1 MPLPLFSL
9 PYYSADNYNMTDKKY
24 STLYVI
30 GDSFSVPPKSTDTTM
45 TWPQQVAR
53 GLKDHLGHDV
63 VLENLSLMGCAQ
75 DYCWDIL
82 QQLLEYRIEENDH
95 IIVALTHPSRFW
107 YLDHMPEMTN
117 ANIIDLDSFV
127 SKDEARAIEYYI
139 RYIQR
144 VRLDLIHINN
154 RLGYLAYQVLKKKLN
169 RPIIMKCF
177 GQDVDQASE
186 WQEINWANGILMDD
200 VQQWEFEDMDADRD
214 AKFWYGLDGR
224 YNHMCLSNHKILADK
239 LIHSLLTDTAPDLT
253 KGFVKGL
260 IKEDA
265 LRDDDFVAKEL
276 DVATVRSNLEHR
288 DRYKPVLPWAKR
300 RKIRTGQV
308 DK

>member
-1 MPLPLFSL
+1 
-9 PYYSADNYNMTDKKY
+9 MTDKKY

-45 TWPQQVAR
+45 TWPRQVAR

-95 IIVALTHPSRFW
+95 IIIALTHPSRFW

-127 SKDEARAIEYYI
+127 SKDEAQAIEYYI

-169 RPIIMKCF
+169 RPIVMKCF
-177 GQDVDQASE
+177 GQDVDQAETWS
-186 WQEINWANGILMDD
+186 EINWANGILMDD

-276 DVATVRSNLEHR
+276 EVATVRSNLEHR

-300 RKIRTGQV
+300 RKINTGKV

>member
-1 MPLPLFSL
+1 MIEKIN
-9 PYYSADNYNMTDKKY
+9 YSMTDKKF

-30 GDSFSVPPKSTDTTM
+30 GDSFSVPPKAKDATV

-53 GLKDHLGHDV
+53 GLKEQLGHDV
-63 VLENLSLMGCAQ
+63 VLENVSLIGCAQ

-82 QQLLEYRIEENDH
+82 QQLLEYRIREDDH
-95 IIVALTHPSRFW
+95 IVIALTHPSRFW
-107 YLDHMPEMTN
+107 YLDNMPEMTN

-127 SKDEARAIEYYI
+127 TKDEALAIEYYI

-144 VRLDLIHINN
+144 PRLDLIHINN
-154 RLGYLAYQVLKKKLN
+154 RMGYLAYQVLKKNLN

-177 GQDVDQASE
+177 SQDVDQASE
-186 WQEINWANGILMDD
+186 WQEINWAKGILMDD
-200 VQQWEFEDMDADRD
+200 VQQWEFEDIDADRD
-214 AKFWYGLDGR
+214 AKFWYGLDSR

-239 LIHSLLTDTAPDLT
+239 LIHSLLTDTTPDLT
-253 KGFVKGL
+253 EGFVKGL
-260 IKEDA
+260 IKDNA
-265 LRDDDFVAKEL
+265 LRDDDFILKEL

-300 RKIRTGQV
+300 RKLITSQV

>member
-1 MPLPLFSL
+1 
-9 PYYSADNYNMTDKKY
+9 MTNKY

-30 GDSFSVPPKSTDTTM
+30 GDSFSVPPKPEDTTV

-53 GLKDHLGHDV
+53 GLKEQLGHDV

-82 QQLLEYRIEENDH
+82 QQLLEHRITENDY
-95 IIVALTHPSRFW
+95 IVIALTHPSRFW
-107 YLDHMPEMTN
+107 FLDRLPEMTN
-117 ANIIDLDSFV
+117 SNIIDLDSFV
-127 SKDEARAIEYYI
+127 TKDEAKAIEYYI

-154 RLGYLAYQVLKKKLN
+154 RMGYLAYQVLKKKLN
-169 RPIIMKCF
+169 RPIVMQCF

-186 WQEINWANGILMDD
+186 WQEINWAKGILMDD
-200 VQQWEFEDMDADRD
+200 VQQWEFEDIKADLD
-214 AKFWYGLDGR
+214 AKFWYGLDAR

-239 LIHSLLTDTAPDLT
+239 LIHSLLTDTELDLT
-253 KGFVKGL
+253 EGFVKGL
-260 IKEDA
+260 IKDNA
-265 LRDDDFVAKEL
+265 LKDDDFIFKEL

-288 DRYKPVLPWAKR
+288 DRYTPVMPWAKR
-300 RKIRTGQV
+300 RKIYTGQV